1 METKILIVDD
11 NVDFTEL
18 LKASLE
24 STGKYRVQA
33 ENHGS
38 RGLTVAKAFKPDLI
52 LLDVM
57 MPDMDGSDV
66 AEEMRGEEDIKNI
79 PIAFLTSIVEEEEVE
94 SHNGVIGGNRFIAK
108 TVPVREIINSI
119 EKVLR
124 KCLTDSV
131 QS

>member
-11 NVDFTEL
+11 DVDFTEL

-24 STGKYRVQA
+24 GTGKYKVQA
-33 ENHGS
+33 ENHGP

-66 AEEMRGEEDIKNI
+66 AEEMRGDKDIKNI
-79 PIAFLTSIVEEEEVE
+79 PIAFLTSIVKEEEVE
-94 SHNGVIGGNRFIAK
+94 SHSGIIGGNRFIAK
-108 TVPVREIINSI
+108 TVAVREIINSI
-119 EKVLR
+119 EQILR
-124 KCLTDSV
+124 KCVTDSA